1 MAGLQAYF
9 AAGDLEDSMPNEKI
23 TNNIRKLRFEKEEM
37 TQAQLAKLVGC
48 SRQTIVLLEQ
58 NRYAPSLALA
68 FKVAK
73 VFDKTL
79 DDVFC
84 FEA

>member
-1 MAGLQAYF
+1 
-9 AAGDLEDSMPNEKI
+9 MPNEKI
-23 TNNIRKLRFEKEEM
+23 TNNIRTLRFEKEEM

-73 VFDKTL
+73 VFNKPLNDIFSFT
-79 DDVFC
+79 
-84 FEA
+84 ETTQ